1 MGMHEAHDDHIS
13 SYARHQTVSVCN
25 EWNLVPAADAAS
37 FERYYV
43 ETIRRLVAQIPEG
56 RETLPHGRDL
66 EAYEHRLDLCEERG
80 LVPAERMRLSN
91 YIFELAMVEIGRR
104 VKAHRG
110 KAKRRRDARDK
121 GQVARGHGRN
131 APHILPK
138 DVRQGR
144 ARRGSTS

>member
-1 MGMHEAHDDHIS
+1 MHEAHDDHIS

-25 EWNLVPAADAAS
+25 EWSLAPAADAAS

-66 EAYEHRLDLCEERG
+66 EAYEHRLDLCEEG
-80 LVPAERMRLSN
+80 SLVPAERMRLSN
-91 YIFELAMVEIGRR
+91 FIFEMAMVEIGRR

-110 KAKRRRDARDK
+110 KSKRHKAAAEKAK
-121 GQVARGHGRN
+121 VARGHGRN

-138 DVRQGR
+138 GVAQ
-144 ARRGSTS
+144 AAAERGSLS